1 MLAEKSDDHES
12 RELFLF
18 SNKICFV
25 DKIRIFENEDYN
37 SPLTIKKEKSDLVY
51 SFDCYNTIRACKIN
65 GEDPALVDVATIP
78 EDVYDQDVYS
88 ADIVGLD
95 DGERKQLLVII
106 KEGVFN
112 DGQSPET
119 YKTKSLQVLAY
130 DLESG
135 NWSKVKDF
143 GRKTL
148 FVGFSSSFWT
158 EDTTGLAQ
166 WGIISCGCGKFF
178 WPLKAKTYTRR
189 RSIRVVVAL
198 FDSRDCV
205 CKSWPLAAGR
215 TYHNYSNGPSSRFPS
230 LMLSVESESE
240 DDKESRELFLLSN
253 KSIRKI

>member
-1 MLAEKSDDHES
+1 MIA
-12 RELFLF
+12 
-18 SNKICFV
+18 
-25 DKIRIFENEDYN
+25 
-37 SPLTIKKEKSDLVY
+37 
-51 SFDCYNTIRACKIN
+51 
-65 GEDPALVDVATIP
+65 
-78 EDVYDQDVYS
+78 

-119 YKTKSLQVLAY
+119 YKTKSFQVLAY

-158 EDTTGLAQ
+158 EDTTGVIKGNCIYYTDDEEGEYANSEKGGGRDM
-166 WGIISCGCGKFF
+166 GIYHLSDGTIEPHFTGES
-178 WPLKAKTYTRR
+178 
-189 RSIRVVVAL
+189 
-198 FDSRDCV
+198 CV

-215 TYHNYSNGPSSRFPS
+215 TYHNYSNGPSLRFPS